1 MTPTSRELLD
11 CHGHIPNNGLGS
23 PACFQDHRQLP
34 LGNRSPP
41 KCLAKASASS
51 GFPIEPPQFAELEER
66 VGRRLVERHVGAYR
80 LTELGR
86 ELRPATES
94 VESAV
99 AGLERRLAAYDKGL
113 PGALEVADIFCDT
126 GQHGVRP
133 MPAV

>member
-1 MTPTSRELLD
+1 
-11 CHGHIPNNGLGS
+11 
-23 PACFQDHRQLP
+23 
-34 LGNRSPP
+34 
-41 KCLAKASASS
+41 LAKASASS

-99 AGLERRLAAYDKGL
+99 AAFERRLAAYDKGL
-113 PGALEVADIFCDT
+113 PGALEVADIFCD
-126 GQHGVRP
+126 HG
-133 MPAV
+133 PAWRKTNAGRVSLEQLKVMAAIENRRTAALGRQ